1 MQKLEITPELDNL
14 KQVRDFITDSAHLA
28 DLSSEKTGELLLA
41 VDEAVTNIIMHGG
54 TDATQHIEIETQA
67 SPDSLSIRI
76 LDYGR
81 QFDPTA
87 AVEPDLDVPPL
98 ERAKPGGY
106 GISLLRSLVDQVN
119 YQFQADGRN
128 ELTLSKHRD

>member
-1 MQKLEITPELDNL
+1 MASTA
-14 KQVRDFITDSAHLA
+14 DFNRKPI
-28 DLSSEKTGELLLA
+28 
-41 VDEAVTNIIMHGG
+41 
-54 TDATQHIEIETQA
+54 
-67 SPDSLSIRI
+67 SLICI
-76 LDYGR
+76 VNFHEFAYA
-81 QFDPTA
+81 FDPPA
-87 AVEPDLDVPPL
+87 AAEPDLDAPPL